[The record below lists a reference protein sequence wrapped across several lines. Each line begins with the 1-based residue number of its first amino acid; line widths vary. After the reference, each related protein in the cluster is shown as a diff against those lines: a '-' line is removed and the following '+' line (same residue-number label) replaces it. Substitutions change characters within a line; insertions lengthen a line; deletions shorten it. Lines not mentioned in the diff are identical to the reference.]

1 ADPGRRRPF
10 VDRPTA
16 RTRKARA
23 GGLTILSLRS
33 CCEVLRPRWQ
43 ASPTRNSG
51 EGRTMLLDERLERH
65 GRASAKLL
73 DQVVRASEDAI
84 LVVDRDLS
92 EVLEQ
97 EGILAAR
104 ILPARL
110 QGPAELLEVHLLEV
124 DVLAEH
130 PAQDLR
136 RLAVGVFGRA
146 EEGIDLPLVGNG
158 VLQDA
163 GDDAA
168 LVLGG
173 DRGVLAGAERHV
185 EPAGLDHRG

>member
-1 ADPGRRRPF
+1 MFRFPLMTCPR
-10 VDRPTA
+10 
-16 RTRKARA
+16 
-23 GGLTILSLRS
+23 SL
-33 CCEVLRPRWQ
+33 
-43 ASPTRNSG
+43 

-65 GRASAKLL
+65 GRASSKLL

-92 EVLEQ
+92 EMLEE

-110 QGPAELLEVHLLEV
+110 QGPAELLEVHLPVL
-124 DVLAEH
+124 DLLAEY
-130 PAQDLR
+130 PAQYLR
-136 RLAVGVFGRA
+136 RLAVRVFDRT
-146 EEGIDLPLVGNG
+146 EEGIDLPLVGGG
-158 VLQDA
+158 VLEDA

-173 DRGVLAGAERHV
+173 DRGVLA
-185 EPAGLDHRG
+185 

>member
-1 ADPGRRRPF
+1 
-10 VDRPTA
+10 
-16 RTRKARA
+16 
-23 GGLTILSLRS
+23 
-33 CCEVLRPRWQ
+33 
-43 ASPTRNSG
+43 
-51 EGRTMLLDERLERH
+51 MLLGERLVCN

-92 EVLEQ
+92 EMREQ

-110 QGPAELLEVHLLEV
+110 QGPAELLEVHLLVV

-136 RLAVGVFGRA
+136 RLAVGVFDRA
-146 EEGIDLPLVGNG
+146 VEGINLP
-158 VLQDA
+158 
-163 GDDAA
+163 
-168 LVLGG
+168 
-173 DRGVLAGAERHV
+173 
-185 EPAGLDHRG
+185 